1 MKKILALLTVVMV
14 VVFVGCGKE
23 KEVKTTEKVYV
34 IGTNAEYPPFE
45 YLENSKIVGLDP
57 DIMEEFSKRMGFQYK
72 WANMNFDGLISALQ
86 TRKVDIVIAG
96 MSISDER
103 KKYINFSTPYIS
115 PAMCYIALKTSPMTI
130 IEDLENKRFGIEL
143 GTTEEDIVKKVPGA
157 VIVPF
162 SGHTAAL
169 FALKSG
175 KIDSM
180 LLDATVA
187 KKYLENNPDLKTVV
201 TVEGENKAMAF
212 NIEDVELK
220 DKFDKVLKEMM
231 EDGTI
236 DKLKAKYGI

>member
-86 TRKVDIVIAG
+86 TRKVDIIIAG

-115 PAMCYIALKTSPMTI
+115 QQCAI
-130 IEDLENKRFGIEL
+130 
-143 GTTEEDIVKKVPGA
+143 
-157 VIVPF
+157 
-162 SGHTAAL
+162 
-169 FALKSG
+169 
-175 KIDSM
+175 
-180 LLDATVA
+180 
-187 KKYLENNPDLKTVV
+187 
-201 TVEGENKAMAF
+201 
-212 NIEDVELK
+212 
-220 DKFDKVLKEMM
+220 
-231 EDGTI
+231 
-236 DKLKAKYGI
+236 